1 MMMMKKEMCYAPQTA
16 MMPMMAKEEEL
27 DNEDETICGKKAYDQ
42 RYEDMLLDEDVAD
55 RMIEQ
60 KK

>member
-16 MMPMMAKEEEL
+16 IMPMMAKKEEL
-27 DNEDETICGKKAYDQ
+27 DDEDETICFKKAYDQ